1 MNNIENKT
9 ALWLLALCPIFYIY
23 GLGAWDGASFVL
35 LILGIVAFLQVFNR
49 GNIFNV
55 VPMELIVLVLL
66 SIVNYWVTTSFTMP
80 ISQIQVFLCYLAF
93 WFFINQKSIGSYL
106 EIYKKIGI
114 VVVAFFFIQF
124 IVLKTT
130 GRMLS
135 GIIPGLPLSTS
146 ITDVG
151 SEWIKFHLA
160 SGECTSLFTEPAH
173 LGRFLIPLIVIE
185 LFRANKID
193 WRFIA
198 LFSASVIL
206 SMSGTGIIVISALFV
221 YWYFTLIDFKHSK
234 NIVKFLGVGL
244 LFGVLVYVIVG
255 SEIGAQ
261 LLERKSEL
269 NVDYEGGSRSGLFR
283 IYRGF
288 VIFAEYDFNLKLFG
302 TSNIDTIFSFEKRGI
317 FGSLFGERVYFNG
330 ISTLLLYQGY
340 IGLLIFCLLI
350 IKIWKKASYTARAI
364 IVCYIA
370 YMFCE
375 SVYPGERLAS
385 YLVIACC
392 LTKTNVRKICL
403 K

>member
-1 MNNIENKT
+1 
-9 ALWLLALCPIFYIY
+9 
-23 GLGAWDGASFVL
+23 
-35 LILGIVAFLQVFNR
+35 
-49 GNIFNV
+49 
-55 VPMELIVLVLL
+55 MELIVLVLL

-340 IGLLIFCLLI
+340 IGLLIFILLI

>member
-1 MNNIENKT
+1 MNNIEKKT
-9 ALWLLALCPIFYIY
+9 VLWLLALCPIFYIY

-35 LILGIVAFLQVFNR
+35 LLLGIVAFLQVFNR
-49 GNIFNV
+49 ANIFNV

-66 SIVNYWVTTSFTMP
+66 SVVNYWATTSFTMP

-93 WFFINQKSIGSYL
+93 WFYINQKSIGSYL

-135 GIIPGLPLSTS
+135 GIIPGLPLSSS

-160 SGECTSLFTEPAH
+160 SGKCTSFFTEPAH

-198 LFSASVIL
+198 LFSAAVIL

-221 YWYFTLIDFKHSK
+221 YWYFTLLDFKHSK

-244 LFGVLVYVIVG
+244 LFGVLVYIIVG

-288 VIFAEYDFNLKLFG
+288 AIFAEYDFKLKIFG
-302 TSNIDTIFSFEKRGI
+302 TTNIDTIFSFEKRGI

-340 IGLLIFCLLI
+340 IGLLVFGLLI

>member
-9 ALWLLALCPIFYIY
+9 VLWLLALCPIFYIY

-35 LILGIVAFLQVFNR
+35 LLLGIVAFLQVFNR
-49 GNIFNV
+49 ANIFNV

-66 SIVNYWVTTSFTMP
+66 SVVNYWATTSFTMP

-93 WFFINQKSIGSYL
+93 WFYINQKSIGSYL

-135 GIIPGLPLSTS
+135 GIIPGLPLSSS

-160 SGECTSLFTEPAH
+160 SGKCTSFFTEPAH

-198 LFSASVIL
+198 LFSAAVIL

-221 YWYFTLIDFKHSK
+221 YWYFTLLDFKHSK

-244 LFGVLVYVIVG
+244 LFGVLVYIIVG

-288 VIFAEYDFNLKLFG
+288 AIFAEYDFKLKIFG
-302 TSNIDTIFSFEKRGI
+302 TTNIDTIFSFEKRGI

-340 IGLLIFCLLI
+340 IGLLVFGLLI